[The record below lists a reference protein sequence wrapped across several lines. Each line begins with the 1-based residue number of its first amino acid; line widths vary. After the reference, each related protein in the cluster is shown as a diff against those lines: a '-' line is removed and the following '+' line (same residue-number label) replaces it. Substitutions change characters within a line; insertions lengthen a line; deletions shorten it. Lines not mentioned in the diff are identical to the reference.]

1 MSIVICFVFSLV
13 IFCKSFLFLG
23 RLQSFTVSKIE
34 CFKQG
39 VVLNALEW
47 NNKIGLWCYFVGLHI
62 KVMINR
68 ISRGYSYAN
77 VRGEILGFFTD
88 EQLRKHLSRMF
99 SLIKNES

>member
-1 MSIVICFVFSLV
+1 MEIVFGINLSN
-13 IFCKSFLFLG
+13 SG
-23 RLQSFTVSKIE
+23 PASFTVKKLE
-34 CFKQG
+34 CLKQAIG
-39 VVLNALEW
+39 LNTLAW

-88 EQLRKHLSRMF
+88 ELLRKHLSRMF